1 MFLTSE
7 ILKSKHGFFT
17 RNGGVS
23 KGDYASLNCG
33 FGSGEDREIVQKNR
47 DIVLNALG
55 GTKLIT
61 AYQTHS
67 DICHIITGNEEKL
80 EGDALVTTKPG
91 IALGILTA
99 DCGPILFEDRKAGVI
114 GAAHA
119 GWKGARFGII
129 GSTIRAMENLGATE
143 ISAVLGPCIHKQNYE
158 VKEDFLQVF
167 ATEGAQNGLFFT
179 KSDKSGHFQF
189 DLPAYIEMKLKKNGI
204 EDISIMNEDTYS
216 QPEKFYSFRR
226 GTHEGKQEY
235 GRLIS
240 AICL

>member
-1 MFLTSE
+1 MFLTSD
-7 ILKSKHGFFT
+7 ILSAKHGFFT
-17 RNGGVS
+17 RQGGVS
-23 KGDYASLNCG
+23 SGDYASLNCG
-33 FGSGEDREIVQKNR
+33 FGSGDEREIVQKNR
-47 DIVLNALG
+47 DIVMETIG

-67 DICHIITGNEEKL
+67 DICHVISGNEEKL
-80 EGDALVTTKPG
+80 EGDSLVTNKPG
-91 IALGILTA
+91 IAIGILTA
-99 DCGPILFEDRKAGVI
+99 DCGPILFEDKKAGVI

-129 GSTIRAMENLGATE
+129 GATIRAMEHLGASE
-143 ISAVLGPCIHKQNYE
+143 ITAVLGPCIQRRSYE
-158 VKEDFLQVF
+158 VKEDFMHVF
-167 ATEGAQNGLFFT
+167 ATEGAQNGVFFT
-179 KSDKSGHFQF
+179 KSNNDGHYHF
-189 DLPAYIEMKLKKNGI
+189 DLPAYIEMKLKKNGVENI
-204 EDISIMNEDTYS
+204 QIMQEDTYS